1 MSDFPDAKG
10 ALTYRKGGLGPRKM
24 AYSHLA
30 IGLCFLFLSIV
41 GIYRYMGSHQAI
53 ASLGLSVMV
62 VVCVKIY
69 HWAEAMGKKYE
80 KYADRAIVW
89 KKEEVEE
96 GSVGALLDALPDSYF
111 VIDDFRTK
119 KGTVDHIVVGP
130 KGILTIESK
139 SHPGVV
145 TKDGERLFQD
155 GHPFEK
161 DFIKHAWAQSYSVR
175 DLLAE
180 KGVCTL
186 RPRPVIVF
194 TDADVQVKEKVGGVH
209 VIGSKDLNGFLEGL
223 PVWMSERL
231 SKRMVDCLWSA
242 QNN

>member
-1 MSDFPDAKG
+1 
-10 ALTYRKGGLGPRKM
+10 
-24 AYSHLA
+24 
-30 IGLCFLFLSIV
+30 
-41 GIYRYMGSHQAI
+41 
-53 ASLGLSVMV
+53 
-62 VVCVKIY
+62 
-69 HWAEAMGKKYE
+69 
-80 KYADRAIVW
+80 
-89 KKEEVEE
+89 
-96 GSVGALLDALPDSYF
+96 

-130 KGILTIESK
+130 KGILTIETK

-145 TKDGERLFQD
+145 TKDGERLLQD

-186 RPRPVIVF
+186 RTRPVIVF

-209 VIGSKDLNGFLEGL
+209 VIGSKDLHGFLEGL

>member
-1 MSDFPDAKG
+1 
-10 ALTYRKGGLGPRKM
+10 
-24 AYSHLA
+24 
-30 IGLCFLFLSIV
+30 
-41 GIYRYMGSHQAI
+41 
-53 ASLGLSVMV
+53 
-62 VVCVKIY
+62 
-69 HWAEAMGKKYE
+69 
-80 KYADRAIVW
+80 
-89 KKEEVEE
+89 
-96 GSVGALLDALPDSYF
+96 
-111 VIDDFRTK
+111 
-119 KGTVDHIVVGP
+119 
-130 KGILTIESK
+130 
-139 SHPGVV
+139 V

>member
-1 MSDFPDAKG
+1 MSYFPDAKG
-10 ALTYRKGGLGPRKM
+10 TLKYRKGGLGARKM

-30 IGLCFLFLSIV
+30 IGLCFLLLSIG

-53 ASLGLSVMV
+53 ASLGLTVMV

-69 HWAEAMGKKYE
+69 HWAAAMGDKNRNFT
-80 KYADRAIVW
+80 DRTIGW
-89 KKEEVEE
+89 KKGEVEE
-96 GSVGALLDALPDSYF
+96 ESVGALLDALPDCYF

-130 KGILTIESK
+130 KGILTIETK

-145 TKDGERLFQD
+145 KKDGERLSLD

-209 VIGSKDLNGFLEGL
+209 VIGSKDLHGFLEEL
-223 PVWMSERL
+223 PVWMSGRL
-231 SKRMVDCLWSA
+231 SKRMIDCLWSA